1 MFNDFFFHF
10 FFFDVSWLGAVKTDI
25 YNENNEKGEKICIK
39 KIKKYIYVFIKKY
52 IFAKKILLI
61 LM

>member
-1 MFNDFFFHF
+1 MIFFSF

-52 IFAKKILLI
+52 IFAKKYC
-61 LM
+61 